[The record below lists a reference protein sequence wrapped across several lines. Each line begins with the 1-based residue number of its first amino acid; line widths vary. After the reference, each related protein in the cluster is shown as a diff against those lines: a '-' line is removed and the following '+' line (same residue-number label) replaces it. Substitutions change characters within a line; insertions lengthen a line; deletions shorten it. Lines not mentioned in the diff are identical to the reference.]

1 MALDLEEQEQI
12 DELKSWWNKNGKLV
26 STLLAVALIAF
37 IVFKVWGYWQHQ
49 QALKASTLYQ
59 DLLVTE
65 TSDLKTIT
73 EKTAMLTSDFA
84 GTPYAGRAALY
95 AAKLQYQAKDA
106 EAATKQLEWAML
118 HAQEKAIG
126 AMARFEAAS
135 ILVEAKKYD
144 KALDLLDA
152 NLSAGFDGLFWDL
165 KGDIL
170 AIQGK
175 TKEAKAAYERALTKL
190 NTAGK
195 YRLITEQKLAALG

>member
-12 DELKSWWNKNGKLV
+12 DELKSWWNKNGKQV
-26 STLLAVALIAF
+26 STLLLVALVAF
-37 IVFKVWGYWQHQ
+37 VGFKAWNYWQHK
-49 QALKASTLYQ
+49 QALEASALYQ

-65 TSDLKTIT
+65 TSDIQTIN
-73 EKTAMLTSDFA
+73 EKTAMLTSDYA

-95 AAKLQYQAKDA
+95 TAKLQYQAKDS
-106 EAATKQLEWAML
+106 EAAATQLNWAMD
-118 HAQEKAIG
+118 HAKEKAIS

-135 ILVEAKKYD
+135 LLVEAKEYD

-152 NLSAGFDGLFWDL
+152 NLSAGYDGLFWDL

>member
-12 DELKSWWNKNGKLV
+12 DELKTWWNKNGKLF
-26 STLLAVALIAF
+26 STILLLALVAF
-37 IVFKVWGYWQHQ
+37 IGFKVWNYWQHK
-49 QALKASTLYQ
+49 QALQASELYQ
-59 DLLVTE
+59 ELLVSD
-65 TSDLKTIT
+65 TSDLKTIDA
-73 EKTAMLTSDFA
+73 KTAALRSDYA

-95 AAKLQYQAKDA
+95 AAKLQYQAKDTQA
-106 EAATKQLEWAML
+106 AATNLDWAMEN
-118 HAQEKAIG
+118 AKEKAVR

-135 ILVEAKKYD
+135 LFVETKDYD

-190 NTAGK
+190 NSAGK
-195 YRLITEQKLAALG
+195 YRLVTEQKLAALG

>member
-26 STLLAVALIAF
+26 TTVLVAALVAF
-37 IVFKVWGYWQHQ
+37 VVFKAWHYWQHQ
-49 QALKASTLYQ
+49 QALKASALYQ

-65 TSDLKTIT
+65 TSDIKAIT
-73 EKTAMLTSDFA
+73 EKTQVLTADYA

-95 AAKLQYQAKDA
+95 AAKLQYQAKDS
-106 EAATKQLEWAML
+106 EAATTQLNWAID
-118 HAQEKAIG
+118 HAQEKAIS

-135 ILVEAKKYD
+135 LLVEAKEYD
-144 KALDLLDA
+144 KALGLLDA

-170 AIQGK
+170 AAQGK

-190 NTAGK
+190 NAAGK

>member
-12 DELKSWWNKNGKLV
+12 DELKSWWNKNGKMVTTVLV
-26 STLLAVALIAF
+26 AALVAFVAF
-37 IVFKVWGYWQHQ
+37 KAWHYWQHQ
-49 QALKASTLYQ
+49 QALKASALYQ

-65 TSDLKTIT
+65 TRDIEAIT
-73 EKTAMLTSDFA
+73 EKTAVLTSDYA

-95 AAKLQYQAKDA
+95 AAKLQYQAKDS
-106 EAATKQLEWAML
+106 EAATTRLNWAME
-118 HAQEKAIG
+118 HAQEKAIS

-135 ILVEAKKYD
+135 LLVEAKEYD
-144 KALDLLDA
+144 KALSLLDA

-165 KGDIL
+165 RGDIL
-170 AIQGK
+170 ATQGK

-190 NTAGK
+190 NAAGK